1 MSYWYD
7 LHQRTMFGTKVIAEN
22 ILPTPFLMD
31 AAYNKRE
38 GVEAYE
44 ETPATDGHPAVW
56 RARDDNYDRRY
67 PGVVYTRIHHV
78 TKHEPP
84 PVRHDDDDWDPTKVS
99 DWG

>member
-1 MSYWYD
+1 MAYWYD
-7 LHQRTMFGTKVIAEN
+7 LHQRAMFGTKVIATN
-22 ILPTPFLMD
+22 VLATPMLMD
-31 AAYNKRE
+31 KAYNLRE

-78 TKHEPP
+78 TKHEPAQ
-84 PVRHDDDDWDPTKVS
+84 DWYDEA
-99 DWG
+99 